1 VSSVAAS
8 AAPEKPMA
16 DMIDA
21 KDAKQKLGCDDA
33 TLNNYV
39 NSGTIRAQRA
49 GGKLMLNAED
59 VDKLAAEQGND
70 EEGTI
75 VLTGDSDDLSID
87 LGKVVDDSAET
98 IVHSKGDPRNTESI
112 TFGDELEV
120 VSFDDNQHT
129 SELVFD
135 ETKQT
140 GQAGNLS
147 FTDSNTA
154 VMTAVDETAVGAT
167 TAPIEFQT
175 QEGEGTSGRKSEHS
189 SRRSVRSQRAVVDDA
204 PVHWIWPT
212 LIIASFIVGAF
223 FVAPYYVI
231 GMYPAGD
238 KRMENKNRALGIDD
252 NAWTSM
258 AGGIAGFSVEPD
270 AERFKRTNPGG
281 NFVDISATADPQA
294 GWRHKQFRGE
304 HKEPDEKVET
314 FIVTELV
321 EDPASKKII
330 SAKAM
335 HGATYQVG
343 EKTTPVANSPDAPI
357 VELEVQIYKQQ

>member
-1 VSSVAAS
+1 
-8 AAPEKPMA
+8 MA
-16 DMIDA
+16 DMIEA
-21 KDAKQKLGCDDA
+21 KDAKKILGCDDA

-59 VDKLAAEQGND
+59 VDKLAGEQIGD

-98 IVHSKGDPRNTESI
+98 LVHSKGGSKNTESI

-120 VSFDDNQHT
+120 VSFDDNQNT

-135 ETKQT
+135 ETRQT

-175 QEGEGTSGRKSEHS
+175 QDGEAPRGRKGESAS
-189 SRRSVRSQRAVVDDA
+189 SRRSVRSQRVATEDA

-212 LIIASFIVGAF
+212 LLIASFIVGAF

-238 KRMENKNRALGIDD
+238 DRLSNKNRALGIDD

-270 AERFKRTNPGG
+270 AERFKRTNAGSEY
-281 NFVDISATADPQA
+281 VDITTTDPQA
-294 GWRHKQFRGE
+294 AWRHKQFRGE
-304 HKEPDEKVET
+304 HKERDEKVES
-314 FIVTELV
+314 FIVTELT
-321 EDPASKKII
+321 EDAATNKVTN
-330 SAKAM
+330 AKAM
-335 HGATYQVG
+335 HGGSYVVG
-343 EKTTPVANSPDAPI
+343 EKITTVAGSPDAPI
-357 VELEVQIYKQQ
+357 VELQVQVYKQ